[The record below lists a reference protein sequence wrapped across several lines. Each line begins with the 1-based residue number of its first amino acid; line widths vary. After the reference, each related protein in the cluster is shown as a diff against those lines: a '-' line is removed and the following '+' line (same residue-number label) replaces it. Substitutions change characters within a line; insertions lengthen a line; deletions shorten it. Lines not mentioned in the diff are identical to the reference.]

1 MGNLNLKLNTQDIL
15 GLNSNVKSLK
25 DDIYSLLN
33 DIKLNCVNL
42 NTIVRSNGIS
52 NRIERIGEI
61 ILDINSTF
69 SSNMDE
75 LSQFLEGQMKGYET
89 NTAEATKML
98 REALSFIETNFVNKA
113 A

>member
-52 NRIERIGEI
+52 NR
-61 ILDINSTF
+61 
-69 SSNMDE
+69 
-75 LSQFLEGQMKGYET
+75 Q
-89 NTAEATKML
+89 
-98 REALSFIETNFVNKA
+98 
-113 A
+113 